1 MHYLE
6 NPQSLNKHMLLMIE
20 DFTNNAS
27 LILQYMFIGSCKPY
41 IDIDQAIFAERFN
54 SNLAQA

>member
-1 MHYLE
+1 MLHMHAY
-6 NPQSLNKHMLLMIE
+6 LMIE